1 MKHMDQHSV
10 QTGCINSW
18 VQYWGTTETCRPYR
32 PSLTSTCSPTCCS
45 SYRSDWWYRQVVGSW
60 YNCEEQKS
68 WSYLKML
75 SSFRSK
81 TSGFW
86 LLESKN
92 TWFLKIFSA
101 MASTTTAL
109 SHVDE
114 RIICEADINCACKH
128 LYNPPVGLLGVTVE
142 HQYAAFFFTVWQQ
155 HGNLP
160 ISSSWCHCRAG
171 GLQTVGVEDIG
182 WPGWRQDGS

>member
-1 MKHMDQHSV
+1 MAMVNLSYPKIRCSLSRWKKSRCAGKWGSDTGAEGGRVYCWRISWSNIIQEGSSWVGFLVEAVYDLLSSPANLHVLLSSV
-10 QTGCINSW
+10 LNSW
-18 VQYWGTTETCRPYR
+18 VQYWGTSETCRPYR

-45 SYRSDWWYRQVVGSW
+45 SCRSGWWYRQVVGSW
-60 YNCEEQKS
+60 YNCKEQKS

-92 TWFLKIFSA
+92 TWFLKIFSD

-109 SHVDE
+109 
-114 RIICEADINCACKH
+114 
-128 LYNPPVGLLGVTVE
+128 
-142 HQYAAFFFTVWQQ
+142 Q
-155 HGNLP
+155 
-160 ISSSWCHCRAG
+160 CHM
-171 GLQTVGVEDIG
+171 
-182 WPGWRQDGS
+182 